1 MIAERV
7 TVTKNLQT
15 TKYRIFTLYLIQK
28 FARLCHRAL
37 TSEQSTSTLLI
48 SSPLFPVCFP
58 LLSKVICHFSK
69 VCFTSFRFYER
80 SILAPA
86 FSNQKKP
93 KEDFRFYQGK
103 KKKHRQYS
111 VCLAGTLIGAEGT
124 LSSVSGTTKLLPWK
138 LPSAS
143 QRQATIALTVSI
155 SICALSGFALC
166 IC

>member
-1 MIAERV
+1 M
-7 TVTKNLQT
+7 TKNLQT

-48 SSPLFPVCFP
+48 SSSLFPVCFP

-69 VCFTSFRFYER
+69 VCFTPFRFYER
-80 SILAPA
+80 PILAPA

-111 VCLAGTLIGAEGT
+111 VCLAAPYRSGRNPEQCEWHHQAPSLETS
-124 LSSVSGTTKLLPWK
+124 LSI
-138 LPSAS
+138 SAS
-143 QRQATIALTVSI
+143 SHHSPNCVYKHLCFIW
-155 SICALSGFALC
+155 ICSVYLLARC
-166 IC
+166 VIR